1 MASGKKQLYKVL
13 VLGDSGVGKTSL
25 ANQYVKGQFS
35 SQFRATIGADFMN
48 KEVQLEDRRVT
59 LQIWDTAGQERFQS
73 LGSAFYRGS
82 DCCVMVYDIT
92 NPSSFESLENWR
104 NGFLQEGCPKDP
116 ENFPFI
122 LLGNKADRANERKV
136 PQSKAEEWCKSH
148 GNIPYFETSAA
159 QNSNVEEAFKQIA
172 KIAAAQE
179 KEEEIYHPIVLNPV
193 EKKTDSTGAC
203 QC

>member
-1 MASGKKQLYKVL
+1 MTTGKKQLYKVL
-13 VLGDSGVGKTSL
+13 ILGDSGVGKTSL

-35 SQFRATIGADFMN
+35 SQFRATIGADFMT

-82 DCCVMVYDIT
+82 DCCVLVYDIT
-92 NPSSFESLENWR
+92 NSASFESLENWR
-104 NGFLQEGCPKDP
+104 NGFLQEGSPKDP
-116 ENFPFI
+116 ETFPFI
-122 LLGNKADRANERKV
+122 LLGNKADRSNERKV
-136 PQSKAEEWCKSH
+136 PQSKAEECCKAH
-148 GNIPYFETSAA
+148 GNIQYFETSAA
-159 QNSNVEEAFKQIA
+159 NNSNVEEAFRNIA

-179 KEEEIYHPIVLNPV
+179 KEEEIYHPIVLDPV
-193 EKKTDSTGAC
+193 QRREEPKSCA